1 MRYFMLNKPAGTIS
15 GRSDPHGR
23 PTVMDHVPTHFPV
36 LPHVGRLDWASE
48 GLLLFTDDGQLSRAL
63 LDRAIG
69 GVVPKAYHVKV
80 RDRLD
85 PEDSRIPRMEQP
97 LDYDGVPTEP
107 AQVRFLEL
115 RTRATWLEVVITQG
129 KHHQI
134 RHLCARSGFPVLKL
148 RRVRIGPLELGDLK
162 LRWCRPLR
170 LDEVEALYAV
180 ALPGV
185 EVPPLDPIDDSS
197 QARADRPE

>member
-1 MRYFMLNKPAGTIS
+1 MRYFMLNKPAGTIT

-23 PTVMDHVPTHFPV
+23 PTVMDHVPTHFPA

-85 PEDSRIPRMEQP
+85 PADTRIARMEQP
-97 LDYDGVPTEP
+97 LDYDGVDTEP

-148 RRVRIGPLELGDLK
+148 RRVRIGPLELGELK

-170 LDEVEALYAV
+170 QDEVDALYAV
-180 ALPGV
+180 ALPGLLA
-185 EVPPLDPIDDSS
+185 PPIDSIDDSP
-197 QARADRPE
+197 QARADRPT